1 MSSED
6 TTESDGS
13 NPVMGVVR
21 TVTPDFVRKRFALKF
36 VIVLLMMGIAIM
48 ALGAYGTAQITSET
62 EDRIQN
68 EYSGLAV
75 QEQNVVEE
83 WLEQNRVST
92 RLISGEGDTWT
103 GDDSVAIS
111 EAARNRQANTDA
123 SSVYIFEG
131 LNASSEVV
139 GGTQSQPGTR
149 MAELPQRWALN
160 REYDSDSQVH
170 VSTVYMANG
179 EPMIGFAS
187 RVPDSDRYVLV
198 EASVREIADLFQ
210 GQERASGGFTVV
222 ANESGTVLIDERSE
236 NATAETD
243 MTLTE
248 YGSGTALR
256 PVNRAGELSQEPS
269 GVINEMPANDGIID
283 EPYTV
288 GYAPVI
294 VSNGPADD
302 WVVLVHAPRTAIFGF
317 AQTVQTFGLLTT
329 GAAALLIVLIGAVL
343 GYNTSTS
350 INRLTRKAEE
360 MEEGNL
366 DVDIHSQRI
375 DAIGRLY
382 DGFAEMRDALHEQ
395 IQEAEQARKEAEVS
409 RAEAMEMN
417 NYLQEKA
424 EEYSETMQACSRGDL
439 TRRMEPEGENDAMD
453 QIAEDFNDMI
463 AELEMT
469 TGQLKTFAVEVE
481 EGGRGVQQSAET
493 VRDASEQVADSVQ
506 KISDDAY
513 DQKERLQEI
522 SEEMDAIAAQ
532 LEDFADQHPDVDF
545 GDSLETIHQIAEM
558 IGQAVELGEET
569 MAESE
574 NVAGA
579 AEEQAAELNEVSS
592 RAEELVRYAQYL
604 GDGLSNFETEEE
616 HEFVFQTGAGSTG
629 PAGDEVAEP
638 DAGEGGDAGGGS
650 DTSDE

>member
-21 TVTPDFVRKRFALKF
+21 TVTPDFIRKRFALKF

-103 GDDSVAIS
+103 GNDSVAITR
-111 EAARNRQANTDA
+111 AADARQSNTGV
-123 SSVYIFEG
+123 STVYVFEG
-131 LNASSEVV
+131 LGASSQVV

-149 MAELPQRWALN
+149 MAELPQRWALT

-170 VSTVYMANG
+170 VSTVYMSNG
-179 EPMIGFAS
+179 DPVVGFAS
-187 RVPDSDRYVLV
+187 RVPDSDRYILV
-198 EASVREIADLFQ
+198 EESVRGIADLFR
-210 GQERASGGFTVV
+210 GQERATGGFTLLV
-222 ANESGTVLIDERSE
+222 NGSNTVLLDERSE
-236 NATAETD
+236 TPNAEAD
-243 MTLTE
+243 LTLTQ
-248 YGSGTALR
+248 YGSGGATEPIDNAL
-256 PVNRAGELSQEPS
+256 ALSNEPS
-269 GVINEMPANDGIID
+269 GVINEMPANPGIID

-288 GYAPVI
+288 GYARINVQ
-294 VSNGPADD
+294 NGPADD
-302 WVVLVHAPRTAIFGF
+302 WAVLVHAPRTAVFGF

-350 INRLTRKAEE
+350 ITRLRNKAEE

-366 DVDIHSQRI
+366 EVDIQSERI

-382 DGFAEMRDALHEQ
+382 DGFAEMRDALREQ

-463 AELEMT
+463 GELEMT

-513 DQKERLQEI
+513 DQKERLQTI
-522 SEEMDAIAAQ
+522 SEEMDAIATQ
-532 LEDFADQHPDVDF
+532 LEDFAEENPDVDF
-545 GDSLETIHQIAEM
+545 GDSLETIRQIAEM
-558 IGQAVELGEET
+558 VGEAVELGEET

-604 GDGLSNFETEEE
+604 GDGLSNFETEEK

-629 PAGDEVAEP
+629 PAGDEVSETDDGTEP
-638 DAGEGGDAGGGS
+638 D
-650 DTSDE
+650 DE

>member
-6 TTESDGS
+6 TTDSDGS

-21 TVTPDFVRKRFALKF
+21 TVTPEFIRKRFALKF
-36 VIVLLMMGIAIM
+36 VIVLLFMGIAIVAM
-48 ALGAYGTAQITSET
+48 GAYGTAQITSET

-75 QEQNVVEE
+75 QEQNVVDQWIER
-83 WLEQNRVST
+83 NRIST
-92 RLISGEGDTWT
+92 RLMSSDSHTWEGN
-103 GDDSVAIS
+103 DSVAIS
-111 EAARNRQANTDA
+111 ESAQNRREETGA
-123 SSVYIFEG
+123 SAVYIFEG
-131 LNASSEVV
+131 LGANAEVV

-149 MAELPQRWALN
+149 MAELDQRWAIT
-160 REYDSDSQVH
+160 RDYGPDSQVQ
-170 VSTVYMANG
+170 VSTVYVTDSG
-179 EPMIGFAS
+179 PVVGFVS
-187 RVPDSDRYVLV
+187 PVPDSNRYVLV
-198 EASVREIADLFQ
+198 ESSVRDMTTRFR
-210 GQERASGGFTVV
+210 GQERASGGFTLLV
-222 ANESGTVLIDERSE
+222 NQSGTVLIDERRS
-236 NATAETD
+236 NATAESD
-243 MTLTE
+243 LTLSQ
-248 YGSGTALR
+248 YGSGGAR
-256 PVNRAGELSQEPS
+256 EPIDRADELSQEPS
-269 GVINEMPANDGIID
+269 GVIDEMPASAGIID

-294 VSNGPADD
+294 VSNGPND
-302 WVVLVHAPRTAIFGF
+302 WAILVHAPRSEVFGF
-317 AQTVQTFGLLTT
+317 AQTISTFGLLTT

-350 INRLTRKAEE
+350 INRLRDRAER
-360 MEEGNL
+360 MEEGDL
-366 DVDIHSQRI
+366 DVDIDSPRI

-382 DGFAEMRDALHEQ
+382 DGFAEMRDALREQ

-463 AELEMT
+463 GELEMT

-513 DQKERLQEI
+513 DQKERLQTI
-522 SEEMDAIAAQ
+522 SEEMDAIASQ
-532 LEDFADQHPDVDF
+532 LEDFAEENPDVDF
-545 GDSLETIHQIAEM
+545 GDSLETIRQIAEM
-558 IGQAVELGEET
+558 VGDAVELGEET

-629 PAGDEVAEP
+629 PAGDEPSEP
-638 DAGEGGDAGGGS
+638 TDSTTGEDGD
-650 DTSDE
+650 E

>member
-13 NPVMGVVR
+13 NPVTGVIR
-21 TVTPDFVRKRFALKF
+21 TLTPDFIRKRFALKF

-75 QEQNVVEE
+75 QEQNVVSE
-83 WLEQNRVST
+83 WLDQNRVST
-92 RLISGEGDTWT
+92 RLMSGEENTWT
-103 GDDSVAIS
+103 SNDSVAIS
-111 EAARNRQANTDA
+111 EAARSRQANTDV
-123 SSVYIFEG
+123 SSIYVFEG
-131 LNASSEVV
+131 LGASAEVV

-149 MAELPQRWALN
+149 LAELPQRWALT

-170 VSTVYMANG
+170 VSTVYRSNG
-179 EPMIGFAS
+179 VPVVGFAS

-198 EASVREIADLFQ
+198 EASLRSVADLFR
-210 GQERASGGFTVV
+210 GQERASGGFTLLV
-222 ANESGTVLIDERSE
+222 NQSGTVLIDERSE
-236 NATAETD
+236 TADAETD
-243 MTLTE
+243 LTLTQ
-248 YGSGTALR
+248 YGSGEAREPIDL
-256 PVNRAGELSQEPS
+256 AGELSQEPS
-269 GVINEMPANDGIID
+269 GVINEMPASAGIID

-294 VSNGPADD
+294 VSNGPADN
-302 WVVLVHAPRTAIFGF
+302 WAVLVHAPRSEVFGF

-329 GAAALLIVLIGAVL
+329 AAAALLIVVIGAVL

-350 INRLTRKAEE
+350 INRLRDKTEE

-366 DVDIHSQRI
+366 EVEIHSERI

-382 DGFAEMRDALHEQ
+382 DGFAEMRDALSEQ
-395 IQEAEQARKEAEVS
+395 IEEAEQARKEAEVS
-409 RAEAMEMN
+409 RAEAMEMS

-424 EEYSETMQACSRGDL
+424 EEYSEIMQACSRGDL

-463 AELEMT
+463 GELEMT

-513 DQKERLQEI
+513 DQKERLQTI
-522 SEEMDAIAAQ
+522 SEEMDAIATQ
-532 LEDFADQHPDVDF
+532 LEDFAEANPDVDF
-545 GDSLETIHQIAEM
+545 GDSLGTIRQIAEM
-558 IGQAVELGEET
+558 VGEAVDLGEQT

-629 PAGDEVAEP
+629 PAGDEVAGT
-638 DAGEGGDAGGGS
+638 DDGS
-650 DTSDE
+650 DADEE